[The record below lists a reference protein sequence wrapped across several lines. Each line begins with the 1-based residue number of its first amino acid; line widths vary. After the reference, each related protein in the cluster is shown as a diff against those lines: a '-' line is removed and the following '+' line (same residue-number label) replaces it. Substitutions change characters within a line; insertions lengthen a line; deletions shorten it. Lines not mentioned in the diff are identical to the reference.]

1 MLNSLVD
8 GVGMDPALVDDVLMV
23 LGACSLT
30 VHSLDVCSLFGTIF
44 AFLMNQSVLLVPPA
58 ISALSLPPPVGLCE
72 SSRRAGLECGSQLRA
87 GV

>member
-8 GVGMDPALVDDVLMV
+8 GVGMDPALVDDVFMV

-58 ISALSLPPPVGLCE
+58 ISAPPPVGLCE